1 MYIAEQIKRLRSE
14 LPEGVNL
21 LAISKY
27 QPIESLQEAYD
38 AGQRMFGENH
48 IQEMAAKAAA
58 MPKDIAW
65 HFTGHVQTNKIK
77 YMASFVSLIHAVD
90 SFRLLREIN
99 KHAAKHN
106 RVIDCLLQIHIAQE
120 DTKYGLTVQECRELL
135 AHEPWREL
143 ENVRVVGLMAMGSNT
158 DDMEQVRGEFRQM
171 KQLFDELTD
180 VLGFCYERQQAGE
193 DDEEFEA
200 LIAART
206 TARKEKNW
214 AEADRIRDELKAQGI
229 ILEDTPQGVRWHRA

>member
-58 MPKDIAW
+58 LPKDIAW

-143 ENVRVVGLMAMGSNT
+143 ENVRIVGLMAMGSNT

-171 KQLFDELTD
+171 KQLFDELKDTYFADEPSFCQLSEGMTD
-180 VLGFCYERQQAGE
+180 DYPIAI
-193 DDEEFEA
+193 EEGSTIVRIGSMIFG
-200 LIAART
+200 
-206 TARKEKNW
+206 
-214 AEADRIRDELKAQGI
+214 DRVYL
-229 ILEDTPQGVRWHRA
+229 

>member
-171 KQLFDELTD
+171 KQLFDELKETYFADEPSFCQLSEGMTD
-180 VLGFCYERQQAGE
+180 DYPIAI
-193 DDEEFEA
+193 EEGSTIVRIGSMIFG
-200 LIAART
+200 
-206 TARKEKNW
+206 
-214 AEADRIRDELKAQGI
+214 DRVY
-229 ILEDTPQGVRWHRA
+229 P

>member
-58 MPKDIAW
+58 LPKDIAW

-90 SFRLLREIN
+90 SFRLLHEIN

-143 ENVRVVGLMAMGSNT
+143 ENVRIVGLMAMGSNT

-171 KQLFDELTD
+171 KQLFDELKKTYFAEEPSFCQLSEGMTD
-180 VLGFCYERQQAGE
+180 DYPIAI
-193 DDEEFEA
+193 EEGSTIVRIGSMIFG
-200 LIAART
+200 
-206 TARKEKNW
+206 
-214 AEADRIRDELKAQGI
+214 DRVY
-229 ILEDTPQGVRWHRA
+229 P

>member
-1 MYIAEQIKRLRSE
+1 MYIAKQIKRLRSE

-27 QPIESLQEAYD
+27 QPIEALQEAYD

-58 MPKDIAW
+58 LPKDIAW

-99 KHAAKHN
+99 KHAAKHD
-106 RVIDCLLQIHIAQE
+106 RIIDCLLQIHIAQE
-120 DTKYGLTVQECRELL
+120 DTKYGLTIEECRELL
-135 AHEPWREL
+135 ATESWREL
-143 ENVRVVGLMAMGSNT
+143 TNVRIVGLMAMGSNT
-158 DDMEQVRGEFRQM
+158 DDMELVRGEFRQM
-171 KQLFDELTD
+171 KQLFDELRDTYFADEPSFSQLSEGMTD
-180 VLGFCYERQQAGE
+180 DYPIAI
-193 DDEEFEA
+193 EEGSTIVRIGSMIFG
-200 LIAART
+200 
-206 TARKEKNW
+206 
-214 AEADRIRDELKAQGI
+214 DRVYK
-229 ILEDTPQGVRWHRA
+229 

>member
-58 MPKDIAW
+58 LPKDIAW

-120 DTKYGLTVQECRELL
+120 DTKYGLMVQECRELL

-143 ENVRVVGLMAMGSNT
+143 ENVRIVGLMAMGSNT

-171 KQLFDELTD
+171 KQLFDELKETYFADEPSFCQLSEGMTD
-180 VLGFCYERQQAGE
+180 DYPIAI
-193 DDEEFEA
+193 EEGSTIVRIGSMIFG
-200 LIAART
+200 
-206 TARKEKNW
+206 
-214 AEADRIRDELKAQGI
+214 DRVYL
-229 ILEDTPQGVRWHRA
+229 

>member
-58 MPKDIAW
+58 LPKDIAW

-143 ENVRVVGLMAMGSNT
+143 ENVRIVGLMAMGSNT

-171 KQLFDELTD
+171 KQLFDELKETYFADEPSFCQLSEGMTD
-180 VLGFCYERQQAGE
+180 DYPIAI
-193 DDEEFEA
+193 EEGSTIVRIGSMIFG
-200 LIAART
+200 
-206 TARKEKNW
+206 
-214 AEADRIRDELKAQGI
+214 DRVY
-229 ILEDTPQGVRWHRA
+229 P